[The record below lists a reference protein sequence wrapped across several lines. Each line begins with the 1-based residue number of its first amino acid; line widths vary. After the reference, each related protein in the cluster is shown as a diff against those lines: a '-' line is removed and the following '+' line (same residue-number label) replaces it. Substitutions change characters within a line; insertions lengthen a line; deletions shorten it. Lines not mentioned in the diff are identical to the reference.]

1 MTKLKDI
8 LKNGRVKEKTCK
20 LDSYT
25 SSTTRHLV
33 YNLAP
38 LIISDGVNHK
48 KKVLKLA
55 CYIYVDEYNHES
67 WNGNLMN

>member
-1 MTKLKDI
+1 M
-8 LKNGRVKEKTCK
+8 
-20 LDSYT
+20 
-25 SSTTRHLV
+25 

-55 CYIYVDEYNHES
+55 FYIYVDEYNHES